1 MTRENVQQIIDEV
14 LYGSLNVK
22 TVHVFT
28 RFQVVNVE
36 QDANGKFPA
45 FTLSDTLL
53 SLEFP
58 GFPRYQWISLDGID
72 LITAD

>member
-1 MTRENVQQIIDEV
+1 MTRENVQEIIDEV
-14 LYGSLNVK
+14 LYGSLDVK
-22 TVHVFT
+22 AVHVFT

-45 FTLSDTLL
+45 FTLSDTMLT
-53 SLEFP
+53 LEHN
-58 GFPRYQWISLDGID
+58 GYPRYQWISLDGID